1 MPRFSLA
8 VRITLSLL
16 LVFVPLAG
24 FDQWLYDHLFRLSG
38 KSRLESPY
46 VLIRVSEGKLYQL
59 LGEEKLNFPE
69 EAISVER
76 SSHPVWHQQFYKKL
90 IEKLESASP
99 RLLVFTSFYE
109 WIDQRAPY
117 RFSYPNIIFSG
128 LIDDEGKLVPPPKS
142 LTRTDNYGFNNL
154 FPDPDNVL
162 RQAHLVYSS
171 GQSLALKSYQALN
184 SSPPVGDLI
193 EPIHVYFRG
202 SAGSFPSYDAWDIFD
217 GSIPLED
224 FSNKIVLIGKEGSP
238 SNDLETPFGKMSRL
252 EIHANVLSTFLE
264 GNQILF
270 PGKYWNYLVSFCA
283 VAISIFLIL
292 YFPLSVAWVLLLL
305 LAFSLSL
312 FNFIGLT
319 FLKIWPGLASP
330 LFCILGTHLLLIGF
344 KIGRQEEKQWRI
356 QEESRYLK
364 EMDQF
369 KNNFVSLFSHDL
381 KTPISKI
388 RAITDRIFSENPSLN
403 SSVQEGLKGIE
414 RANNEL
420 ARLISDILRVTK
432 MESMPIEPA
441 KEVVDINRLVESA
454 LQRLKFIFDEKKIR
468 VVQDL
473 EPLFSTEGDP
483 HLLLEVIT
491 NLVENAVKYS
501 PPDSQVVIRTREL
514 PGKISV
520 SVLDEGPG
528 IPPEELPRVT
538 SKFYRGKTADKTTR
552 GSGLG
557 LYLAKYF
564 VETHGGELTIQS
576 EWGKGTEVSFT
587 LPIS

>member
-1 MPRFSLA
+1 
-8 VRITLSLL
+8 
-16 LVFVPLAG
+16 
-24 FDQWLYDHLFRLSG
+24 
-38 KSRLESPY
+38 
-46 VLIRVSEGKLYQL
+46 
-59 LGEEKLNFPE
+59 
-69 EAISVER
+69 
-76 SSHPVWHQQFYKKL
+76 
-90 IEKLESASP
+90 
-99 RLLVFTSFYE
+99 
-109 WIDQRAPY
+109 
-117 RFSYPNIIFSG
+117 
-128 LIDDEGKLVPPPKS
+128 
-142 LTRTDNYGFNNL
+142 
-154 FPDPDNVL
+154 
-162 RQAHLVYSS
+162 
-171 GQSLALKSYQALN
+171 
-184 SSPPVGDLI
+184 
-193 EPIHVYFRG
+193 
-202 SAGSFPSYDAWDIFD
+202 
-217 GSIPLED
+217 
-224 FSNKIVLIGKEGSP
+224 
-238 SNDLETPFGKMSRL
+238 
-252 EIHANVLSTFLE
+252 
-264 GNQILF
+264 
-270 PGKYWNYLVSFCA
+270 
-283 VAISIFLIL
+283 
-292 YFPLSVAWVLLLL
+292 
-305 LAFSLSL
+305 
-312 FNFIGLT
+312 
-319 FLKIWPGLASP
+319 LKIWPGLASP